1 MPHPIFHSEFLQN
14 AVSFSNQR
22 LQLHPI
28 ELAVSNTACHRDP
41 NSSEATV
48 GISELVRVCVLRYDV
63 FELFGVGVQDEQ
75 ALNYLWISVPGM
87 ESMKDLGGG
96 VGGLC
101 PVGWAS
107 ELFLYLEMRVFLR
120 GRLNGPHSHGS

>member
-28 ELAVSNTACHRDP
+28 EPAVSNTACHRDP

-87 ESMKDLGGG
+87 ESLNYLGE
-96 VGGLC
+96 GGLC
-101 PVGWAS
+101 TVGWAS
-107 ELFLYLEMRVFLR
+107 EVFMYLEMRVFLR
-120 GRLNGPHSHGS
+120 GRLDGPHSHRS